1 MTSFFRGGAALPAV
15 LLCACTLQPDYRRPA
30 LSMPASWTNSA
41 GDASTTVAPTDA
53 QHWWS
58 RLNDPAIDQ
67 LAAAALHD
75 NPALA
80 QAMARLDQARA
91 VLAERDAAKLPA
103 VDLEGSATRSRDRLN
118 SSGGASRQTSA
129 AIGTRLSWE
138 ADVWHRVRESTRAA
152 RLRIDARAADADAA
166 RLSVIGDVADA
177 AIALRTCHLTLDVRD
192 RDIMSRETEL
202 TIASARS
209 TFGSIAPVALATARS
224 NLASARR
231 DRISQRENC
240 LRLIDALVALSG
252 LDARRVGALF
262 AMPMN
267 DAPESQADR
276 TLADPWLPIPPPYV
290 PALPAPILL
299 ANPQV
304 MAAEREVAA
313 RWSDIAVARAERM
326 PRIDLSAVLTGQWIR
341 ALGSSSSF
349 SSNSLG
355 ATLSAPLFDGGAS
368 AANVHN
374 AQAAYR
380 ESVAQLILAV
390 RTAIRDI
397 EDALAARESAA
408 LRIQASQ
415 DALDEA
421 RFVMTA
427 NEARWRAGA
436 ISQFELEESRRQ
448 FNRAQEAAIGAKAD
462 RARAWVALMR
472 RTIAT
477 ADGTQA
483 PNMAGREQA
492 DE

>member
-1 MTSFFRGGAALPAV
+1 MTSFFRGGAGLPAL
-15 LLCACTLQPDYRRPA
+15 LLCACTLQPDYHRPA
-30 LSMPASWTNSA
+30 LTMPASWTNSA
-41 GDASTTVAPTDA
+41 DNASTTVAPTDA

-58 RLNDPAIDQ
+58 RLNDSAIDQ

-75 NPALA
+75 NPTLA

-91 VLAERDAAKLPA
+91 LLAARDAAKLPA

-118 SSGGASRQTSA
+118 SIGGASGQTSA
-129 AIGTRLSWE
+129 AIGARLSWE
-138 ADVWHRVRESTRAA
+138 ADVWHRVRESARAA
-152 RLRIDARAADADAA
+152 RLRIDARAADAEGA
-166 RLSVIGDVADA
+166 RLSVIGDIADT
-177 AIALRTCHLTLDVRD
+177 AIALRTCHLMLDVRD
-192 RDIMSRETEL
+192 RDITSRETEL
-202 TIASARS
+202 TITSARA

-231 DRISQRENC
+231 DRIAQRESC

-252 LDARRVGALF
+252 LDASRVGALF

-267 DAPESQADR
+267 DAADSQAGR
-276 TLADPWLPIPPPYV
+276 VQADPWLPIPPPYV
-290 PALPAPILL
+290 PALPAPVLL
-299 ANPQV
+299 ANPTI

-326 PRIDLSAVLTGQWIR
+326 PRIDLSAVLTGQWVR
-341 ALGSSSSF
+341 ALGSSSRF
-349 SSNSLG
+349 SSNSVG
-355 ATLSAPLFDGGAS
+355 ATLSAPLFDGGAGG
-368 AANVHN
+368 ANVRN
-374 AQAAYR
+374 AEAAYR

-415 DALDEA
+415 DALDES
-421 RFVMTA
+421 RLVMTA

-436 ISQFELEESRRQ
+436 ISQFELEDSRRQ
-448 FNRAQEAAIGAKAD
+448 FNRAQEAVIGAKSD

-472 RTIAT
+472 RTMAA
-477 ADGTQA
+477 ADGMQA
-483 PNMAGREQA
+483 PHIAGGEQA